1 MRNSEVPRPDIR
13 QCWRSS
19 VLLNA
24 LLSSPAGLQT
34 VRIRNISPSGAMLGG
49 DRFPREGTRVTLRR
63 GDLRVIGCITWRR
76 AGLAGLTFDRDV
88 DVDAWMAHN
97 ERPAVRQADP
107 DNGGNLLASPK
118 GLEAESGQATF
129 AWVSSRL
136 SEISDRLANSAPMR
150 VELAEA
156 LIEIDALA
164 KFLRVGGDPA
174 SMRAVQDNGPAKH
187 G

>member
-63 GDLRVIGCITWRR
+63 

-88 DVDAWMAHN
+88 DVDAWIAHN

-156 LIEIDALA
+156 LLEIDALA